1 MKVNEIISEST
12 RKPFRKSVENSTPNL
27 TSSSFLDNN
36 NHPYL
41 AYRFGLA
48 LAASPDTE
56 GFYDMGPIGSDFTM
70 VDYTDADREIR
81 EKAAKKMGIKFDR
94 GTGKGS
100 EELPDNIVN
109 KTSPV
114 AKPKRNKYG
123 V

>member
-1 MKVNEIISEST
+1 MRAKEFIEES
-12 RKPFRKSVENSTPNL
+12 RKSLRKTVKQSMPNL
-27 TSSSFLDNN
+27 TSSGNLDNN

-41 AYRFGLA
+41 AYRFGVA
-48 LAASPDTE
+48 LASSPDLE
-56 GFYDMGPIGSDFTM
+56 KFDDKGPLGSDLSM

-81 EKAAKKMGIKFDR
+81 QAAAKRMGVHFDR

-100 EELPDNIVN
+100 EELPDSIIN

-114 AKPKRNKYG
+114 AQSKRNKFG